1 MTFFIP
7 RCPFVGPLFGMEHAE
22 GGWDI
27 SDVPDHGDGAWSDK
41 EFAREYNERD
51 PEKVM
56 KEPPVH

>member
-1 MTFFIP
+1 
-7 RCPFVGPLFGMEHAE
+7 MEHAE